1 MKQFFKFFFASVLG
15 TFVTAIILFFITMG
29 FFLSVL
35 SYSESEVIKIHP
47 NSILVMELNKPIAD
61 RTPSNPFENLD
72 FFNPDLNLPPGL
84 NDILKNIENAKHD
97 KNIEGVLLDIGV
109 VPAGVSTLSEI
120 RQALDDFKSTGKF
133 VICYG
138 SYMSQASY
146 YLGSVANEIYLNP
159 EGLLLFK
166 GLHAEVIFIK
176 DLLDKLKIDPQVIRA
191 GSYKSAV
198 EPLLRNDLS
207 EENREQLT
215 GLANSIWDNILIK
228 ISESRN
234 ISIYNLNMFANNL
247 EISNP
252 QSALNHGFVDGVKY
266 KDEIAD
272 LLRKKLNIGKDEDI
286 LSVKLEDYIELNKR
300 KLEEKKE
307 QDRIAVIYAEG
318 DIVMGKGDNMQIG
331 SATYAKVIKK
341 ARENKKVKAVVF
353 RVNSPG
359 GGVMPSEIIRREI
372 MLTKTKK
379 PVVVS
384 MGDVAASGGYWVSC
398 NADKI
403 LAEETTVTG
412 SIGVFGIFPSF
423 DVFLKEQLH
432 ITTDEVKTNENAD
445 FLSSV
450 KPMNEYQISV
460 LEDEIDRNYNH
471 FLQLV
476 AEGRNMRVA
485 QVDSI
490 AGGRVWSGSDA
501 IRIGLVDEL
510 GGLEKAIA
518 TAAELAGTE
527 KYSIQ
532 ELPVQKGPF
541 EEFFNMMPANTHAK
555 AIKKELGELYEY
567 YRIMKH
573 TKDIKGM
580 QARLPYFL
588 ELN

>member
-15 TFVTAIILFFITMG
+15 TFVTAIILFFILMG
-29 FFLSVL
+29 FFISAL
-35 SYSESEVIKIHP
+35 SYSEKEVIKIHP
-47 NSILVMELNKPIAD
+47 NSLLVMELNKPISD
-61 RTPSNPFENLD
+61 RTPSNPFESLN
-72 FFNPDLNLPPGL
+72 FFNPDLHLPPGL
-84 NDILKNIENAKHD
+84 NDILKSIEKAKKD
-97 KNIEGVLLDIGV
+97 KNIEGILLDISTI
-109 VPAGVSTLSEI
+109 PAGVSTLSEI
-120 RQALDDFKSTGKF
+120 RKALDDFKSTGKF

-138 SYMSQASY
+138 SYMNQASY
-146 YLGSVANEIYLNP
+146 YLGSVANEVYLNP

-176 DLLDKLKIDPQVIRA
+176 DLLDKLKIDPQVVRA
-191 GSYKSAV
+191 GNYKSAV

-215 GLANSIWDNILIK
+215 ELVNSIWDNILIK

-234 ISIYNLNMFANNL
+234 ISIYDLNMFANKL

-252 QSALNHGFVDGVKY
+252 QSAVKHGFVDGIKY

-272 LLRKKLNIGKDEDI
+272 LLREKLNIGKEEDL

-300 KLEEKKE
+300 KQEEKKE

-331 SATYAKVIKK
+331 SATYAKAIKK
-341 ARENKKVKAVVF
+341 AREDKKIKAVVF

-372 MLTKTKK
+372 ILTKAEK

-384 MGDVAASGGYWVSC
+384 MGDVAASGGYWISC

-412 SIGVFGIFPSF
+412 SIGVFGVFPSF
-423 DVFLKEQLH
+423 DKFLKEYLH
-432 ITTDEVKTNENAD
+432 IHTDEVKTNNNAD

-450 KPMNEYQISV
+450 KPMNESQLGV
-460 LEDEIDRNYNH
+460 LEDEIDRNYQH

-476 AEGRNMRVA
+476 AEARNMNVA

-501 IRIGLVDEL
+501 VRIGLVDEL
-510 GGLEKAIA
+510 GGLEKAIS
-518 TAAELAGTE
+518 TAAELAGSET
-527 KYSIQ
+527 YTLH

-541 EEFFNMMPANTHAK
+541 EELFDMMPAGSHTK
-555 AIKKELGELYEY
+555 IIKEEMGELYKY
-567 YRIMKH
+567 YEIIKH

-580 QARLPYFL
+580 QARLPYYL